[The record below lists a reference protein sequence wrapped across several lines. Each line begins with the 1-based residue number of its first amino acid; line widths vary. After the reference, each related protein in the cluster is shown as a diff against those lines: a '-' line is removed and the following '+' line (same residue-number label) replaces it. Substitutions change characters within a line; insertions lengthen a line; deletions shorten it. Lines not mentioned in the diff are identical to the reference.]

1 MKIKQHFVSYNPEQA
16 SAVLNFV
23 YCPRCSAKLVKKEI
37 DGNLRNYC
45 IACRYIQYINPL
57 PGVSVLIEKDGSLL
71 IGKRSRD
78 CTASG
83 KWCLPC
89 GFVEHHENYLDAAH
103 REVFEE
109 TGLEIKI
116 NSLVGVSSNH
126 LSPDLHT
133 IVTVLTAE
141 VVSGSPEAGDDL
153 VALHWLGKNDT
164 LPAMAFEADEFI
176 IKSYFKKA
184 LIEIPID
191 PRFRLSKLSNS
202 RNSQAGVGDGSF

>member
-1 MKIKQHFVSYNPEQA
+1 MMKMKQHFTSYNRNQSSA
-16 SAVLNFV
+16 SLDFV
-23 YCPRCSAKLVKKEI
+23 YCPICSAELVKKEI
-37 DGNLRNYC
+37 DGTLRNYC
-45 IACRYIQYINPL
+45 AECRYIQYINPL

-89 GFVEHHENYLDAAH
+89 GFVEHHENYLEAAH

-116 NSLVGVSSNH
+116 QSLVSVSSNH
-126 LSPDLHT
+126 LSPGLHT

-141 VVSGSPEAGDDL
+141 IVSGTPEAGDDL
-153 VALHWLGKNDT
+153 VELNWLGKNDT
-164 LPAMAFEADEFI
+164 FPAMAFEADEFI
-176 IKSYFKKA
+176 IKRYFENT
-184 LIEIPID
+184 LIEIPVD
-191 PRFRLSKLSNS
+191 PRFRLSKP
-202 RNSQAGVGDGSF
+202 